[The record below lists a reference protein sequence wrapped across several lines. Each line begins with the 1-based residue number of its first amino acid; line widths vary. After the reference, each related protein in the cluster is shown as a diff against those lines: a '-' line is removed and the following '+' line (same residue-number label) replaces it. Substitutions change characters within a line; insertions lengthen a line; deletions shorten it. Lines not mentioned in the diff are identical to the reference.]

1 MLKLLFATKR
11 FVFLVLV
18 LFACGAAAQS
28 AGGRGGR
35 VLRVRAT
42 HYCASC
48 GGSRTATG
56 RSARSAGLAV
66 DPRVIPLGSRVY
78 VPGYGVLVADDTGG
92 AIRGRR
98 IDIRLTS
105 RGACSRRGVKRL
117 TVKVL
122 PRRAR

>member
-1 MLKLLFATKR
+1 MLKLLFATKHL
-11 FVFLVLV
+11 VFLSVV
-18 LFACGAAAQS
+18 LFACGAVAR
-28 AGGRGGR
+28 AGGGR
-35 VLRVRAT
+35 VLKVRAT

-56 RSARSAGLAV
+56 KSARTAGLAV

-98 IDIRLTS
+98 IDIRLAS

-122 PRRAR
+122 SRPRHRR

>member
-1 MLKLLFATKR
+1 MLKLLFATKHL
-11 FVFLVLV
+11 VFLCVV
-18 LFACGAAAQS
+18 LFACGAAAR
-28 AGGRGGR
+28 AGGGR
-35 VLRVRAT
+35 VLKVRAT

-48 GGSRTATG
+48 GGGGRTATG

-122 PRRAR
+122 SRPRHRR